1 MVCGASTTTTCQ
13 DIVFALAH
21 ATGQTGRFILIEKWR
36 NNERV
41 LAPNDRP
48 LASLAKWGEYSNDV
62 SFVMKRSGDVSK
74 PKPLTNGQAV
84 GKKSDTDLIYKRKEL
99 ASYKGLCRKS
109 GNSLF

>member
-1 MVCGASTTTTCQ
+1 M
-13 DIVFALAH
+13 FALAH

-62 SFVMKRSGDVSK
+62 TFVMKRSGDVSK
-74 PKPLTNGQAV
+74 SAPNTSSILN
-84 GKKSDTDLIYKRKEL
+84 KKSDTDLVYKQRDYGTLLNNGKL
-99 ASYKGLCRKS
+99 ILNLRFHYNLFNFQCRQAT
-109 GNSLF
+109 F